1 MSKSV
6 HTDPSLAC
14 DLDPLIL
21 GGVRNRSSTSL
32 NKLPD
37 VAIFKILLKLLYFI
51 EVLHA
56 EYENFTIYDY
66 FDLEK

>member
-21 GGVRNRSSTSL
+21 GGVKNRSSTSL

-51 EVLHA
+51 EVL
-56 EYENFTIYDY
+56 YTRNMKILLFTTI
-66 FDLEK
+66 LT

>member
-51 EVLHA
+51 EVL
-56 EYENFTIYDY
+56 YTRNMKILLFTTI
-66 FDLEK
+66 LT